1 MSVLDGEALEL
12 SRLLRSVAREMDRIG
27 AIAESLQC
35 AVSEL
40 LEPGI
45 NPALIERL
53 QGFDLL
59 AQEIQELG
67 HLIQVVSEDAGA
79 KGRLP
84 KDILSRIRLSHLK
97 KIFLGSSSNSVAL
110 SEPEIW

>member
-1 MSVLDGEALEL
+1 MSVLDGDAVEL
-12 SRLLRSVAREMDRIG
+12 SRLLRSIAREMDRIG
-27 AIAESLQC
+27 AIAETLQC

-45 NPALIERL
+45 NPDLIERL

-67 HLIQVVSEDAGA
+67 HLIHLVSEDGGA
-79 KGRLP
+79 KARLP
-84 KDILSRIRLSHLK
+84 EDILSRIKLSHLK
-97 KIFLGSSSNSVAL
+97 KIFLGTSLNSVAL

>member
-27 AIAESLQC
+27 AVAENLQC

-45 NPALIERL
+45 NPGLIERL

-59 AQEIQELG
+59 AQEIKELG
-67 HLIQVVSEDAGA
+67 HLIHLVSEDGGA
-79 KGRLP
+79 ERRLP
-84 KDILSRIRLSHLK
+84 GDILSRIKLSHLK
-97 KIFLGSSSNSVAL
+97 KIFLGSSSNSIAL

>member
-1 MSVLDGEALEL
+1 MSVLDGDALDL
-12 SRLLRSVAREMDRIG
+12 PRLLRSVAREMDRIS

-45 NPALIERL
+45 DPGLIERL

-67 HLIQVVSEDAGA
+67 RLIQRVSEDAGA
-79 KGRLP
+79 RGSLP
-84 KDILSRIRLSHLK
+84 EDILSRIKLSHLK
-97 KIFLGSSSNSVAL
+97 RIFLGNSSNPVAL